1 MIAIGNRIFTKVQRP
16 EPEVVQKF
24 IGLPSSNINDEM
36 HRLFCMHSYM
46 YLLNPETAKSSMVG
60 TAITVKAPIGDNLF
74 FHQAL
79 DMAEP
84 GDIIVVDGATGNNRS
99 LAGEIM
105 LRFAQNKG
113 LAGIVVDGCLRDLDG
128 IQALTMPVYAAGVT
142 PQGPWKFGPG
152 EVNTPIA
159 CGGQVVF
166 PGDILVGDRDGIV
179 VIRRQDAAEVAEA
192 AIKKKASEDKTLRLI
207 SDDVAT
213 YAERHISTTAKRF
226 AGREPSYIKESYSKY
241 YKLEE

>member
-1 MIAIGNRIFTKVQRP
+1 MTKIGNRIFTNINRTDP
-16 EPEVVQKF
+16 ELIEKF
-24 IGLPSSNINDEM
+24 RGLPSSNINDEM
-36 HRLFCMHSYM
+36 NRLFCMHSYM
-46 YLLNPETAKSSMVG
+46 RLLNPESAAPSMVG

-79 DMAEP
+79 DIAQP

-105 LRFAQNKG
+105 LRFAQLKG

-128 IQALTMPVYAAGVT
+128 IKNLTMPIYAAGVT

-166 PGDILVGDRDGIV
+166 PGDIIVGDQDGIV
-179 VIRRQDAAEVAEA
+179 VIRRQDAEEVAA
-192 AIKKKASEDKTLRLI
+192 SAIAKKASEDKTFELMANDLN
-207 SDDVAT
+207 A
-213 YAERHISTTAKRF
+213 YEQKHIATTAKRF
-226 AGREPSYIKESYSKY
+226 QGREPEVVEGCYEDIYDK
-241 YKLEE
+241 

>member
-1 MIAIGNRIFTKVQRP
+1 MITIGNRIYTQIRRPAPELVQMFR
-16 EPEVVQKF
+16 
-24 IGLPSSNINDEM
+24 GLPSSNINDEIN
-36 HRLFCMHSYM
+36 RLYCMHDYM
-46 YLLNPETAKSSMVG
+46 RLLNPDTARPLLG

-79 DMAEP
+79 DMAQP
-84 GDIIVVDGATGNNRS
+84 GDIIVVDGASGCNRS

-105 LRFAQNKG
+105 LRFAEKKG

-128 IQALTMPVYAAGVT
+128 IVRLEMPVYAKGVT

-152 EVNTPIA
+152 EINVPIA

-179 VIRRQDAAEVAEA
+179 VVRPQDAAMIAEA
-192 AIKKKASEDKTLRLI
+192 AQKKKAGEDKTFELME
-207 SDDVAT
+207 SDLNA
-213 YAERHISTTAKRF
+213 YAAKHLKSTESRMDGKNA
-226 AGREPSYIKESYSKY
+226 AILDSY
-241 YKLEE
+241 EEQYGL